1 MTWQLGRT
9 HTTSIREDLVVV
21 RDRVGLATRL
31 SLPEA
36 DLPLPA
42 VVFVHG
48 PGASYDSLHACVVS
62 RRLLE
67 AGMAMVLF
75 DLSGE
80 GRSTTDPHE
89 GDEAFV
95 EDLEAVFNWARH
107 RPELDP
113 DRLAV
118 AASRQ
123 GAPTAVRAVR
133 RRLVRPA
140 ALVLIAPVVEP
151 CGFVGIASPTLVIM
165 GSEDPLATDVKARAN
180 WSGTV
185 TLTLVPRACQRME
198 ESGALEQAAE
208 LTVDWCQR
216 HFADD
221 AGDLSGG
228 QWDLG
233 AGD

>member
-1 MTWQLGRT
+1 MSWQPGRA
-9 HTTSIREDLVVV
+9 HTTPIREDLVVV

-42 VVFVHG
+42 VVFLHG
-48 PGASYDSLHACVVS
+48 PGPSYDSLHACVVS

-67 AGMAMVLF
+67 ASIAMALF

-95 EDLEAVFNWARH
+95 EDFEAVFNWARR

-113 DRLAV
+113 DRIAV
-118 AASRQ
+118 AAVGQ
-123 GAPTAVRAVR
+123 GALTAVRAVR

-140 ALVLIAPVVEP
+140 ALVLIAPAVES
-151 CGFVGIASPTLVIM
+151 CGFVGIAAPTLVIM
-165 GSEDPLATDVKARAN
+165 GSEDPLTADIKARAN

-185 TLTLVPRACQRME
+185 TLTVLPGACQRME
-198 ESGALEQAAE
+198 EPGALERAAE
-208 LTVDWCQR
+208 LTVDWCNRQWVDNR
-216 HFADD
+216 E
-221 AGDLSGG
+221 DLSGRH
-228 QWDLG
+228 WDLG
-233 AGD
+233 EGD